1 MKGAFEIFKKDL
13 KNIFTNYGALI
24 VVIALCILPSLY
36 AWFNIKASWDPY
48 AESATSGIKVGVVN
62 KDLGTTLNGNDI
74 NLGNTIVD
82 EFKEPIILNS
92 EDYILEDI
100 RPYISDEGIKTF
112 AVNLKSMYDGHI
124 TQPFLIV
131 DTKDASFL
139 KYKEI
144 LTHLYN
150 RAANRVQHGWYVY
163 YKFKNR
169 FLTNLKFSIETIQGT
184 KWINKDIDYGY
195 SMTVHKTQGSTF
207 DNVAIDLT
215 DIVFQNTRF
224 GHRENDIDIRNKLIY
239 VALSRARKSVIMKY

>member
-1 MKGAFEIFKKDL
+1 
-13 KNIFTNYGALI
+13 
-24 VVIALCILPSLY
+24 
-36 AWFNIKASWDPY
+36 
-48 AESATSGIKVGVVN
+48 
-62 KDLGTTLNGNDI
+62 
-74 NLGNTIVD
+74 
-82 EFKEPIILNS
+82 
-92 EDYILEDI
+92 
-100 RPYISDEGIKTF
+100 
-112 AVNLKSMYDGHI
+112 MYDGHI

-144 LTHLYN
+144 LKHLYN

-184 KWINKDIDYGY
+184 KWINKYIDYGY

-224 GHRENDIDIRNKLIY
+224 GRRENDIDIRNKLMY

>member
-1 MKGAFEIFKKDL
+1 MGISLSQLATFGIGHEASGAAKNTWCYKVQFLKDKAVYIGKPITWEDWKK
-13 KNIFTNYGALI
+13 KLI
-24 VVIALCILPSLY
+24 YVLDKRY
-36 AWFNIKASWDPY
+36 DN
-48 AESATSGIKVGVVN
+48 
-62 KDLGTTLNGNDI
+62 
-74 NLGNTIVD
+74 NTIVD

-150 RAANRVQHGWYVY
+150 LSLIHI
-163 YKFKNR
+163 
-169 FLTNLKFSIETIQGT
+169 SEP
-184 KWINKDIDYGY
+184 
-195 SMTVHKTQGSTF
+195 
-207 DNVAIDLT
+207 
-215 DIVFQNTRF
+215 TR
-224 GHRENDIDIRNKLIY
+224 H
-239 VALSRARKSVIMKY
+239 

>member
-1 MKGAFEIFKKDL
+1 MVL
-13 KNIFTNYGALI
+13 SY
-24 VVIALCILPSLY
+24 
-36 AWFNIKASWDPY
+36 
-48 AESATSGIKVGVVN
+48 
-62 KDLGTTLNGNDI
+62 
-74 NLGNTIVD
+74 NTIVD

-150 RAANRVQHGWYVY
+150 RAANHVQHGWYVY

-224 GHRENDIDIRNKLIY
+224 GRRENDIDIRNKLMY